1 MADSLRFREDLVARG
16 TRSLFIRFFSLWT
29 VRELLFRTT
38 RRSLPGVVLLERVQ
52 LARGDSIG
60 LDGVRLSQVGA
71 HIFDER
77 LGNLGRQIDRLHLY
91 GSARARAFAC
101 SRAVSLSTCSGLR
114 SFICCPMLRCCPHLG
129 DTSPS
134 RRFA

>member
-52 LARGDSIG
+52 LARGDPIG
-60 LDGVRLSQVGA
+60 LDGVRLSEVGDKSNPSIR
-71 HIFDER
+71 HFISISWHR
-77 LGNLGRQIDRLHLY
+77 SQSLISPSP
-91 GSARARAFAC
+91 SARARPGA
-101 SRAVSLSTCSGLR
+101 GW
-114 SFICCPMLRCCPHLG
+114 P
-129 DTSPS
+129 
-134 RRFA
+134 